1 MMFRKLILMLS
12 LIFCLNSC
20 TYYNAYREMK
30 EDYEEFNEDMRD
42 FDSLYNYKKNQ
53 SVQEKYKEKNQQ
65 DNNINDTLNLDT
77 TASKQNMTF

>member
-1 MMFRKLILMLS
+1 
-12 LIFCLNSC
+12 
-20 TYYNAYREMK
+20 MK
-30 EDYEEFNEDMRD
+30 EGYEEFNEDMRD

>member
-12 LIFCLNSC
+12 LIFFLNSC
-20 TYYNAYREMK
+20 TYYNVYREMK
-30 EDYEEFNEDMRD
+30 EGYEEFNEDMRD

-77 TASKQNMTF
+77 TASKHNFTF

>member
-1 MMFRKLILMLS
+1 
-12 LIFCLNSC
+12 
-20 TYYNAYREMK
+20 MK
-30 EDYEEFNEDMRD
+30 EGYEEFNEDMRD

-77 TASKQNMTF
+77 TASKHNFTF